1 MVGDLDGSVVLPGQ
15 NYNIAFMV
23 DSSGSIG
30 DEAMKVIRTQLE
42 KVFTSLKTSAG
53 TDNAGT
59 VNIFL
64 VDFDTTTH
72 GSVSVNL
79 TDSGALK
86 TLLDALKGMS
96 ADGGTNYEAAFSKAA
111 DWFAASTARS
121 NVDAKNLAYFITD
134 GKPNDLD
141 IYDSRYGIEDTRMAV
156 HEARRM
162 GLTPFC
168 VTIDREAGSYL
179 PYLFGP
185 AGFCVIRKPE
195 ELPRRLPLLYVQL
208 TRQ

>member
-1 MVGDLDGSVVLPGQ
+1 MSGLTLRVPGSSAGLVDLKVEAIAKEVRTDQTSTETDSDSIRLSYFNATEGEPGAQDRTYGSEHNIVVGDLDGSVVLPGQ

-86 TLLDALKGMS
+86 TLLDALKG
-96 ADGGTNYEAAFSKAA
+96 D
-111 DWFAASTARS
+111 
-121 NVDAKNLAYFITD
+121 V
-134 GKPNDLD
+134 
-141 IYDSRYGIEDTRMAV
+141 
-156 HEARRM
+156 RR
-162 GLTPFC
+162 
-168 VTIDREAGSYL
+168 RWH
-179 PYLFGP
+179 
-185 AGFCVIRKPE
+185 
-195 ELPRRLPLLYVQL
+195 QL
-208 TRQ
+208 